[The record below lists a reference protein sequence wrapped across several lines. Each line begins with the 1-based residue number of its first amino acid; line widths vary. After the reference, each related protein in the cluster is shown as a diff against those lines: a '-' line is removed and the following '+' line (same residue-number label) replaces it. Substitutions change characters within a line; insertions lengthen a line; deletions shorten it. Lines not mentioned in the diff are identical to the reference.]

1 MSNNTPDSC
10 PQSHNNR
17 MSYQAATV
25 LHAIT
30 LMAFLAAS
38 SAPTPL
44 YRIYQHEWGFSSTLL
59 AVIFAAYA
67 LALLLALL
75 IAGRLSDHIG
85 RRPVISLALL
95 LQIISMSTFL
105 LASDPAWLVGARI
118 IQGLA
123 TGLATASVGAALL
136 DMNRER
142 GALINSIAPM
152 LGMAAGALG
161 STTLLVFAP
170 GPLHTIYVLLLIVFL
185 VVFILTQL
193 APETVQRRSGAWESL
208 RPRIMVPVQARN
220 ALRAITPAN
229 FAVWMIGGF
238 YLSLMPSLIVATT
251 HTTSPWMGGLSVAA
265 LTLSGAI
272 AIIAARKLTSFMTL
286 LSGELALATGL
297 LLILLAANREYV
309 MLLLIGSVITG
320 FGFGATFLGAI
331 RTVLPLAEPHERG
344 GLMGAF
350 YIESYLAN
358 SVPTIAI
365 GYFAHQSG
373 LLVAV
378 NVYGAVIIAL
388 VLLAILLT
396 ILNKNISIPLRK

>member
-10 PQSHNNR
+10 RQSHNNR

-59 AVIFAAYA
+59 TVIFAAYA

-105 LASDPAWLVGARI
+105 LASDPGWLVGARI

-136 DMNRER
+136 DMHRER

-170 GPLHTIYVLLLIVFL
+170 GPLYTIYVLLLIVFL
-185 VVFILTQL
+185 VVLILTQL
-193 APETVQRRSGAWESL
+193 TPETVQRRSGAWESL

-265 LTLSGAI
+265 LTLSGAV

-286 LSGELALATGL
+286 LSGQLALATGL

-365 GYFAHQSG
+365 GYLAHQSG

>member
-1 MSNNTPDSC
+1 MSNNAPDFC
-10 PQSHNNR
+10 RHSHSSR
-17 MSYQAATV
+17 LSYQAATI

-59 AVIFAAYA
+59 TVIFAAYA

-75 IAGRLSDHIG
+75 VAGRLSDHIG

-170 GPLHTIYVLLLIVFL
+170 GPLHTIYVLLLTVFL
-185 VVFILTQL
+185 VVLILTQL

-208 RPRIMVPVQARN
+208 RPRIIVPAQAHN

-238 YLSLMPSLIVATT
+238 YLSLMPSLIVVTT

-272 AIIAARKLTSFMTL
+272 AIIAARRLTSFLTL
-286 LSGELALATGL
+286 LSGELALAIGL
-297 LLILLAANREYV
+297 LLILLAANQEYV

-358 SVPTIAI
+358 SVPTVAI
-365 GYFAHQSG
+365 GYLAHQSG

-378 NVYGAVIIAL
+378 NVYGAVIMAL

-396 ILNKNISIPLRK
+396 LLNRNISIPLRK